1 MSSWPFFDFRMFL
14 ISLKDFFTLD
24 FGSDEFILP
33 HLAPYVEMKPGPVS
47 WYLHLGLTS
56 QNHSKFTVLNLPTSF
71 LLTMLKDVQ
80 DDGAGGQKCHRR
92 QHGYLLRLVK
102 LSQNF
107 FGSMSPRRDL
117 WVLKVK

>member
-33 HLAPYVEMKPGPVS
+33 RLAPYVEMKPGLVS

-56 QNHSKFTVLNLPTSF
+56 QNHSS
-71 LLTMLKDVQ
+71 
-80 DDGAGGQKCHRR
+80 
-92 QHGYLLRLVK
+92 
-102 LSQNF
+102 SQF
-107 FGSMSPRRDL
+107 
-117 WVLKVK
+117 

>member
-33 HLAPYVEMKPGPVS
+33 CLASYVEMKPGLVS

-56 QNHSKFTVLNLPTSF
+56 QNHSS
-71 LLTMLKDVQ
+71 
-80 DDGAGGQKCHRR
+80 
-92 QHGYLLRLVK
+92 
-102 LSQNF
+102 SQF
-107 FGSMSPRRDL
+107 
-117 WVLKVK
+117 